1 MTVLQFHILHFTRAG
16 EQGADKGHFH
26 FVDAAQSCK
35 YLNLLMKAYL
45 ELSLKSLNEDVFIS

>member
-16 EQGADKGHFH
+16 EQGDDKGHFH
-26 FVDAAQSCK
+26 VVDAAQSCK
-35 YLNLLMKAYL
+35 YLNLLMEEYL

>member
-16 EQGADKGHFH
+16 EQEADKGKGHFH

-35 YLNLLMKAYL
+35 YLNLLMKACL
-45 ELSLKSLNEDVFIS
+45 ELSLNEDVFIS